1 VIGQIIFRIVAL
13 LVALTAAASALTT
26 DKVDQQFDASGGGR
40 LVIDVDF
47 GNIDVSAG
55 PDNRVTVSA
64 ERRLDM
70 DDEARE
76 KEYLAAAPIVVT
88 HEGNV
93 ITIRARRQDES
104 RGWHSHGH
112 MNMDAHYNVKV
123 PRSFDTD
130 LRTGGGSVSASE
142 LIGSVKADTS
152 GGKLHFKQLRGAL
165 NGRTS
170 GGSVDVHACEG
181 PLNVQTSGGAIE
193 AAGGSGRID
202 ARTSG
207 GSISVQDFSGDTN
220 VETSGGGLKL
230 INING
235 SIVGR
240 TSGGSVRASLAA
252 PLPGDVTLETSA
264 GSIDIAVPPNAAFNV
279 DAEASA
285 GSVKTELPFVGQR
298 TDHDSLRGTINGGG
312 KSLQLRSGAGSII
325 IRTAGNERA

>member
-1 VIGQIIFRIVAL
+1 MIGQIVFRIVAL

-26 DKVDQQFDASGGGR
+26 DKVNQQFDASGGGR
-40 LVIDVDF
+40 LVVDVDF

-55 PDNRVTVSA
+55 PDNRVSIDA
-64 ERRLDM
+64 DRRIDM
-70 DDEARE
+70 EDEARE
-76 KEYLAAAPIVVT
+76 KEYLAAAPIIVT

-93 ITIRARRQDES
+93 VTIRARQDES
-104 RGWHSHGH
+104 HGWHSHGH

-130 LRTGGGSVSASE
+130 MRTGGGSVSVSD
-142 LIGSVKADTS
+142 LIGAVKADTS

-181 PLNVQTSGGAIE
+181 PLNVQTSGGSIE
-193 AAGGSGRID
+193 AAGGSGRIE

-230 INING
+230 MNING

-252 PLPGDVTLETSA
+252 PLPGDVKLETSA
-264 GSIDIAVPPNAAFNV
+264 GSIDIAVPPNAGFNV

-285 GSVKTELPFVGQR
+285 GSVRTELPFVGQR
-298 TDHDSLRGTINGGG
+298 NDHDSLRGTINGGG

-325 IRTAGNERA
+325 IRAAGSESA